1 MRQNHI
7 WYFICPE
14 TNKLCRKIYSI
25 NGFFLHREA
34 FKGCMYESQTQSKGN
49 KQLEKV
55 IGAAFT
61 MDQLYNQLYKKHFK
75 KFYAGKP
82 TKRYLR
88 IKKQIHKI
96 GYLLNR

>member
-61 MDQLYNQLYKKHFK
+61 MDQLYNQLYRNK
-75 KFYAGKP
+75 Y
-82 TKRYLR
+82 TR
-88 IKKQIHKI
+88 
-96 GYLLNR
+96 